1 MSATRE
7 WLAARS
13 PRFARWL
20 DRLALRVLLR
30 TLADGRPITDV
41 VYDLRGEDG
50 VWLVTLAFTDRDGE
64 RWTIERC
71 ESADAATIIAAIE
84 TLVDMVPS

>member
-1 MSATRE
+1 MSAARE

-41 VYDLRGEDG
+41 VYDLRDEDG
-50 VWLVTLAFTDRDGE
+50 VWLVTLAFTDRDGG
-64 RWTIERC
+64 RWTMERC